1 MVAAI
6 MSGERGVCEGWKCV
20 HEEELSLIFPT
31 STLQVSLISYIPGL
45 LPTARKRYVFLF
57 HAFLYNT

>member
-20 HEEELSLIFPT
+20 HENAT
-31 STLQVSLISYIPGL
+31 SSSSPHSFTTLKEALYVSD
-45 LPTARKRYVFLF
+45 FCE
-57 HAFLYNT
+57 